1 MAEDSEWVVES
12 IAGYLSSPEWVIP
25 VTDFMENKCTV
36 FDEEDE
42 NKLTYTDIHQQYKHL
57 VEKLLET
64 YMQEVGINEQ
74 QFLEACSS
82 PFAKS
87 KTLQTVFHPVLATD
101 DFQMFRA
108 LMVQKNMELQ
118 LQALRVIKERN
129 GALPECLTDGA
140 DVMSELEQQE
150 LKILQEVLKM
160 SKDEYDQ
167 EMALRLQ
174 SEEEIGST
182 SRSCSNRPL
191 LEAASIQTT
200 TSTQQTNTTNKVN
213 STSQRKEELK
223 PAVAGGGGQMSPAK
237 TSTSAPSKLPLEPK
251 ILPAVRVPVKGTEP
265 PAVSREKGSSSQAA
279 EGWIEEARKE
289 AGISKPFTE
298 LSAEQQEQLQQRA
311 LYLRQQRDKLQAMKK
326 EQRPKPATPET
337 PAPTPSTPI
346 MHHTSADDCIAPG
359 VNSGLPVSL
368 FLVDDGP
375 KMNGGGT
382 SIKEERVNAP
392 QPVSS
397 PVGGQEKQP
406 KEISVEEKKKLQKRK
421 HLAEKLKE
429 EVIKK

>member
-36 FDEEDE
+36 FDDEDE
-42 NKLTYTDIHQQYKHL
+42 NKLTYTEIHQQYKHL
-57 VEKLLET
+57 VEKLLES

-150 LKILQEVLKM
+150 LNILQEVLKM
-160 SKDEYDQ
+160 SKDEYYQ

-182 SRSCSNRPL
+182 SRSCSDRPL
-191 LEAASIQTT
+191 LEAVSVQTT
-200 TSTQQTNTTNKVN
+200 ASTQQTNSTNKVN
-213 STSQRKEELK
+213 STSQKKEELK
-223 PAVAGGGGQMSPAK
+223 AAVGGGGGQMSPAK
-237 TSTSAPSKLPLEPK
+237 TSTSTHSKLPSEQVSAEPRV
-251 ILPAVRVPVKGTEP
+251 LPAVRVPVKGTEP

-279 EGWIEEARKE
+279 EGWIEEACKE
-289 AGISKPFTE
+289 AGISNLFTE

-311 LYLRQQRDKLQAMKK
+311 LYLRQQRDKLQALKK
-326 EQRPKPATPET
+326 EQRPKPATPEKN
-337 PAPTPSTPI
+337 PAPPAST
-346 MHHTSADDCIAPG
+346 
-359 VNSGLPVSL
+359 L
-368 FLVDDGP
+368 DDGP
-375 KMNGGGT
+375 KMNGGGA